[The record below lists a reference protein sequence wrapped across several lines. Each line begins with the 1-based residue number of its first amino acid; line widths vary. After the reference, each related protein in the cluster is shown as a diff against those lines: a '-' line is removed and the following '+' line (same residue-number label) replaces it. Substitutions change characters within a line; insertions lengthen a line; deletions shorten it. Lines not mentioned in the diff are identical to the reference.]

1 MLLNFLVI
9 LLPLIAG
16 YLIVIEKFTHAERIN
31 KVINQALNYMVF
43 VILFCMGVNLAF
55 LDDLVTNLKRVALYS
70 GTFFIFIC
78 AANLL
83 ILIILSSIS
92 PWRDIKIKGHGKVN
106 WLMLK
111 GSLELIGCVIAGFL
125 IGLGFNDTQVE
136 PLLNYALDISQ
147 YALSILIFLVGIQ
160 LRHSGLTVKQILLNK
175 RGLLLSCLILGSS
188 LLAGMLAA
196 LTMGIELKLGLA
208 LSSGF
213 GWYSLSG
220 ILISDAYGPLWG
232 SVAFFNDLAR
242 EILVIILIPIFTAQY
257 RYITL
262 GLSGATSMDFTL
274 PILQKNGGIEIVPA
288 AIVQGFIL
296 SLAAL
301 VLLALFS

>member
-1 MLLNFLVI
+1 M
-9 LLPLIAG
+9 
-16 YLIVIEKFTHAERIN
+16 IN
-31 KVINQALNYMVF
+31 KSLNYMVF

-70 GTFFIFIC
+70 GTFFVTIC
-78 AANLL
+78 AINL
-83 ILIILSSIS
+83 ICLIILSMIT
-92 PWRDIKIKGHGKVN
+92 PWRDKKIKGHGKIN

-111 GSLELIGCVIAGFL
+111 GSLELIGCVVLGF
-125 IGLGFNDTQVE
+125 GLGFFSTDTWIE
-136 PLLNYALDISQ
+136 PLLNYALNISQ

-160 LRHSGLTVKQILLNK
+160 LRHSGITIRQIVLNKKGILLSVIILVSSLAA
-175 RGLLLSCLILGSS
+175 GLL
-188 LLAGMLAA
+188 AA
-196 LTMGIELKLGLA
+196 YMSNIEYKLGLA
-208 LSSGF
+208 LASGF

-242 EILVIILIPIFTAQY
+242 EILVIIMIPIFTAQY
-257 RYITL
+257 RYVTL

-274 PILQKNGGIEIVPA
+274 PILQKNGGIDIVPA

-296 SLAAL
+296 SLAG
-301 VLLALFS
+301 LLLLTLFS

>member
-9 LLPLIAG
+9 LLPLMAG
-16 YLIVIEKFTHAERIN
+16 YLIVIDKFTHASQIN
-31 KVINQALNYMVF
+31 KFINQFLNYMVF

-55 LDDLVTNLKRVALYS
+55 LEDLVTNLKRIALYS
-70 GTFFIFIC
+70 GTFFFFIC
-78 AANLL
+78 LANLL
-83 ILIILSSIS
+83 ILMLLSWIT
-92 PWRDIKIKGHGKVN
+92 PWRDSKIKGHGKIN

-111 GSLELIGCVIAGFL
+111 GSLELIGCVIAGFI
-125 IGLGFNDTQVE
+125 IGVSFNDTKVE

-160 LRHSGLTVKQILLNK
+160 LRHSGLTIKQILLNK
-175 RGLLLSCLILGSS
+175 KGLLLSGLILTSS

-196 LTMGIELKLGLA
+196 LILGMDMKLGLA

-232 SVAFFNDLAR
+232 SIAFFNDLAR

-301 VLLALFS
+301 LLLAAFS